1 MSVLKNSISDSTNE
15 VPIAHIRNNSDGM
28 KVESL
33 VEHTELVVEYYQ
45 SFIELEHIGLC
56 LKSMISDE
64 EWSIVLYLMKEAV
77 KYHDYGK
84 LSPIFQNKINNRSTG
99 GKDSGHSY
107 LSAIM
112 YMEKMTMYIKGN
124 SKCKELGE
132 NKMLSIMH
140 LFANNIK
147 GHHTSIDSVYRKE
160 RQTTAPHFYNK
171 VNEYE
176 TNIRMKLAEL
186 QSFVSEDYILPSFN
200 IEVKELDKQYFYLGK
215 LHYSLLIN
223 ADFLATTAFFND
235 YDQRTQ
241 NAKDIV
247 RNLFLSQKTIK
258 SVRKYYEQTPLM
270 SSIRQKKI
278 TSEMNVVRTEIFLE
292 VEKNFL
298 KKPFEKIYYLTSPT
312 GSGKTNIGFNVALL
326 IAEYQKKSKIA
337 QILPLNAV
345 GEQTFD
351 FIQAML
357 EQTEVKAEL
366 INSSGVYNS
375 ELGVERTAEWYDIYH
390 LHRQM
395 LGFNYIVTSHV
406 RLFDSLFS
414 SNRIR
419 NLPLLH
425 LCNSVV
431 IIDEIQAYS
440 ENKWQEIAYA
450 LNDVAEFYN
459 ITFVI
464 MSATMVYLNQ
474 FLQKESYDLLES
486 KSYYLTHPIFKN
498 RFKVDDSYLNN
509 INTIDDV
516 LGMVKEINQKDKRI
530 LIEVETKKKAY
541 ELYRLINENV
551 LKDNVMLLT
560 SDENRFARNVIIQ
573 ALKKETD
580 TGDFLLK
587 DVILIATSVIEYGVD
602 IDFDIGIKQVT
613 ALDAEEQF
621 GGRINRSNKRSG
633 VLYPIDLDDAMRSHL
648 RSGYRYRLDNRFAL
662 YKLSSNDK
670 QLEALREKK
679 IDELYSSIINCI
691 NDEKIP
697 ALLTIYKNKD
707 YNNLE
712 ECMKLIEENDYQE
725 TYFIPYIDSHNG
737 QNLDGYVVYSKY
749 LQLINDLNLGYGE
762 KRIKLLEN
770 RTEMEPFLFKVNK
783 KTAEK
788 LGLKKGCE
796 EESEPFYYSESSDLL
811 EDVVILNAKY
821 KRLKTLV

>member
-1 MSVLKNSISDSTNE
+1 MSVLKNSKPICINE
-15 VPIAHIRNNSDGM
+15 VPVAHIRNNDDGI

-33 VEHTELVVEYYQ
+33 AEHTELVVEYYQ
-45 SFIELEHIGLC
+45 SFIELEHIDKC
-56 LKSMISDE
+56 LKSMISSG
-64 EWSIVLYLMKEAV
+64 EWSIVLYLMKKAV

-84 LSPIFQNKINNRSTG
+84 ISPIFQNKINNRPTG

-112 YMEKMTMYIKGN
+112 YMEKMTTFIKSS

-147 GHHTSIDSVYRKE
+147 GHHTSIDSIYRKE
-160 RQTTAPHFYNK
+160 RRKTTPHFYNK
-171 VNEYE
+171 LNEYE
-176 TNIRMKLAEL
+176 TNIRMKLEEL
-186 QSFVSEDYILPSFN
+186 QSFVGEDYILPNFN
-200 IEVKELDKQYFYLGK
+200 AEVKELDKRYFYLGK

-223 ADFLATTAFFND
+223 SDFLATTAFFND

-241 NAKDIV
+241 SAKDVV
-247 RNLFLSQKTIK
+247 RNLFLSKNTMD
-258 SVRKYYEQTPLM
+258 SVREYYEQTPLM

-278 TSEMNVVRTEIFLE
+278 ASEMNILRTEIFLE

-298 KKPFEKIYYLTSPT
+298 KRPFEKIYYLTSPA

-326 IAEYQKKSKIA
+326 IAEYQKKSKIV
-337 QILPLNAV
+337 QVLPLNAV
-345 GEQTFD
+345 GEQSFD
-351 FIQAML
+351 FIQSML
-357 EQTEVKAEL
+357 EHTEVNAEL
-366 INSSGVYNS
+366 INSSGIYTS
-375 ELGVERTAEWYDIYH
+375 ELDVERTTEWYDVYH

-425 LCNSVV
+425 LCNSVI

-450 LNDVAEFYN
+450 LNDVAEFFN

-474 FLQKESYDLLES
+474 FLQKESYDLLEN
-486 KSYYLTHPIFKN
+486 KSHYLTHPIFKN
-498 RFKVDDSYLNN
+498 RFEVDDSYLNKV
-509 INTIDDV
+509 NTITDV
-516 LGMVKEINQKDKRI
+516 VDMVNKINQKDKRI

-573 ALKKETD
+573 ALKKEND
-580 TGDFLLK
+580 NGDFLLK
-587 DVILIATSVIEYGVD
+587 DVVLIATSVIEYGVD

-633 VLYPIDLDDAMRSHL
+633 VLYLIDLDDAMRSHL

-662 YKLSSNDK
+662 YKLSNNDK

-679 IDELYSSIINCI
+679 IDELYTSIINCI
-691 NDEKIP
+691 NDEKLP
-697 ALLTIYKNKD
+697 ELLTIYKNKD

-725 TYFIPYIDSHNG
+725 TYFIPYIDSHNN
-737 QNLDGYVVYSKY
+737 QSLDGYVVYSEY
-749 LQLINDLNLGYGE
+749 LQLLTNLTLGYGE
-762 KRIKLLEN
+762 KKIKLLEN
-770 RTEMEPFLFKVNK
+770 RSKMEPFLFKVNK
-783 KTAEK
+783 KTAQK
-788 LGLKKGCE
+788 LGLKKRDE
-796 EESEPFYYSESSDLL
+796 EENKPFYYSERSDLL

>member
-1 MSVLKNSISDSTNE
+1 MPVLKNFTPNCINE
-15 VPIAHIRNNSDGM
+15 VPIAHVRNNDEGM

-45 SFIELEHIGLC
+45 SFIELKHINKC
-56 LKSMISDE
+56 LKSMIGDK
-64 EWSIVLYLMKEAV
+64 EWNIVLYLMKEAV

-112 YMEKMTMYIKGN
+112 YMEKMTKYIRSG

-147 GHHTSIDSVYRKE
+147 GHHTSIDSIYKKE
-160 RQTTAPHFYNK
+160 RRKTAPHFYNK

-176 TNIRMKLAEL
+176 TNIRMKLEEL

-200 IEVKELDKQYFYLGK
+200 VNVKELDKRYFYLGK

-223 ADFLATTAFFND
+223 SDFLATTAFFND

-241 NAKDIV
+241 SAKDV
-247 RNLFLSQKTIK
+247 VKNLFLSKETID
-258 SVRKYYEQTPLM
+258 SFREYYEQTPLM

-278 TSEMNVVRTEIFLE
+278 TSEMNILRTEIFLE

-298 KKPFEKIYYLTSPT
+298 KRPFEKVYYLTSPT
-312 GSGKTNIGFNVALL
+312 GSGKTNIGFNIALL
-326 IAEYQKKSKIA
+326 IAEYQKKSKIV
-337 QILPLNAV
+337 QVLPLNAV
-345 GEQTFD
+345 GEQSFD
-351 FIQAML
+351 FIQSML
-357 EQTEVKAEL
+357 EHTEVNAEF
-366 INSSGVYNS
+366 INSSGIYNS
-375 ELGVERTAEWYDIYH
+375 EVDVERTTEWYDIYH

-395 LGFNYIVTSHV
+395 LGFKYIVTSHV
-406 RLFDSLFS
+406 RMFDSLFS

-419 NLPLLH
+419 NLPLFH

-474 FLQKESYDLLES
+474 FLQKESYDLLEN
-486 KSYYLTHPIFKN
+486 KSYYLTHPVFKN
-498 RFKVDDSYLNN
+498 RFRVDDSYLNKV
-509 INTIDDV
+509 NTISDV
-516 LGMVKEINQKDKRI
+516 VDMIKKLNQKDKRI

-541 ELYRLINENV
+541 ELYCLISENV

-573 ALKKETD
+573 ALKKEND
-580 TGDFLLK
+580 NGNFLLK
-587 DVILIATSVIEYGVD
+587 DVVLIATSVIEYGVD

-662 YKLSSNDK
+662 YKLSDNDK

-679 IDELYSSIINCI
+679 IDELYTSIINCI
-691 NDEKIP
+691 NDEKMP
-697 ALLTIYKNKD
+697 ELLTIYKNKD

-725 TYFIPYIDSHNG
+725 TYFIPYIDS
-737 QNLDGYVVYSKY
+737 QNNQSLDGYLVYSEY
-749 LQLINDLNLGYGE
+749 LQLLTNLNLGYGE
-762 KRIKLLEN
+762 KKIKLLEN
-770 RTEMEPFLFKVNK
+770 RSKMEPFLFKVNK

-788 LGLKKGCE
+788 LGLKKSE
-796 EESEPFYYSESSDLL
+796 EENKPFYYSERSDLL
-811 EDVVILNAKY
+811 EDVIILDAKY
-821 KRLKTLV
+821 KRLISLV

>member
-1 MSVLKNSISDSTNE
+1 MSVLKKFTPNGINE
-15 VPIAHIRNNSDGM
+15 VPIAHIRNNDDGM

-45 SFIELEHIGLC
+45 SFIELEHINKC
-56 LKSMISDE
+56 LKSMIDDK
-64 EWSIVLYLMKEAV
+64 EWKIVLYLMKEAV

-112 YMEKMTMYIKGN
+112 YMEKMTKYIRSN
-124 SKCKELGE
+124 SKCIELGE
-132 NKMLSIMH
+132 NKVLSIMH

-147 GHHTSIDSVYRKE
+147 GHHTSIDSIYRKE
-160 RQTTAPHFYNK
+160 RRKTAPHFYNK

-176 TNIRMKLAEL
+176 TNIRMKLEEL
-186 QSFVSEDYILPSFN
+186 QSFVGEDYILPNFN
-200 IEVKELDKQYFYLGK
+200 VEVKELDKRYFYLGK

-223 ADFLATTAFFND
+223 SDFLATTAFFND

-241 NAKDIV
+241 NAKDVV
-247 RNLFLSQKTIK
+247 RNLFLSKETMD
-258 SVRKYYEQTPLM
+258 SVREYYEQTPLM

-278 TSEMNVVRTEIFLE
+278 ASEMNILRTEIFLE

-298 KKPFEKIYYLTSPT
+298 RRPFEKIYYLTSPT

-326 IAEYQKKSKIA
+326 IAEYQKKSKIV
-337 QILPLNAV
+337 QVLPLNAV
-345 GEQTFD
+345 GEQSFD
-351 FIQAML
+351 FIQSML
-357 EQTEVKAEL
+357 EHTEVNAEL

-375 ELGVERTAEWYDIYH
+375 ELDVERTTEWYDIYH

-450 LNDVAEFYN
+450 LNDVAELYN

-464 MSATMVYLNQ
+464 MSATMIYLNE
-474 FLQKESYDLLES
+474 FLQKESYDLLEN
-486 KSYYLTHPIFKN
+486 KSYYLTHPVFKG
-498 RFKVDDSYLNN
+498 RFSIDDSYLDRV
-509 INTIDDV
+509 NTISDV
-516 LGMVKEINQKDKRI
+516 VDMVKKLNEKDKRI

-541 ELYRLINENV
+541 ELYRLISENI
-551 LKDNVMLLT
+551 LKENVMLLT

-573 ALKKETD
+573 ALKKEND
-580 TGDFLLK
+580 NGAFLLK
-587 DVILIATSVIEYGVD
+587 DVVLIATSVIEYGVD

-633 VLYPIDLDDAMRSHL
+633 VLYLIDLDDAMRSHL
-648 RSGYRYRLDNRFAL
+648 RSSYRYRLDNRFAL
-662 YKLSSNDK
+662 YKRSDNNK

-679 IDELYSSIINCI
+679 IDELYTSIINCI
-691 NDEKIP
+691 NDEKVP
-697 ALLTIYKNKD
+697 ELLTIYKNKD

-712 ECMKLIEENDYQE
+712 ECMKLIEENNYQE
-725 TYFIPYIDSHNG
+725 TYFIPYIDSHND
-737 QNLDGYVVYSKY
+737 QIIDGYAVYSEY
-749 LQLINDLNLGYGE
+749 LQLLANLNLGYGE
-762 KRIKLLEN
+762 KKIKLLEN
-770 RTEMEPFLFKVNK
+770 RSKMEPFLFKVNK
-783 KTAEK
+783 KTAET
-788 LGLKKGCE
+788 LGLKKSDE
-796 EESEPFYYSESSDLL
+796 EENEPFYYSERSDLL
-811 EDVVILNAKY
+811 EGVEVLNTKY
-821 KRLKTLV
+821 KRLITKV